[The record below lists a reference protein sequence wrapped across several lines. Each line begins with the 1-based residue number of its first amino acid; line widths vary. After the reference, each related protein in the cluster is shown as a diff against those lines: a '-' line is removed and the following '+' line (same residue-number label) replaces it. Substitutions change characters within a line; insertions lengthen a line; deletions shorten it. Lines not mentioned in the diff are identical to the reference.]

1 MSVIP
6 RKIRDLVLERDQYRC
21 VINGPGCTVTATVA
35 DHRVNRGHGGS
46 SVLNDP
52 ANLVSSCVIC
62 NSEKENAHGERLVE
76 LKRRGVRVV
85 PDSTHAKSLLRAQ
98 ITPVEYPDGTVAL
111 LTSSGKR
118 LAEVLVK
125 AEATVA

>member
-35 DHRVNRGHGGS
+35 DHRVNRAMGGS

-52 ANLVSSCVIC
+52 ANLVAACWSD
-62 NSEKENAHGERLVE
+62 NGWKEDSTGAERLDLV
-76 LKRRGVRVV
+76 RRGVRVV

-111 LTSSGKR
+111 LTSTGKR
-118 LAEVLVK
+118 LVQVLVK
-125 AEATVA
+125 AEVG